1 MRRARIKGSQTLQT
15 TPHRRRELQVMT
27 AKTALIVLGM
37 HRSGTSSVAGAL
49 VLAGGAPPKHLMPAA
64 ADNPKGFWES
74 SAIADFN
81 DRLLGL
87 ESSNWHDWRSIGGAE
102 IKDKPHLLHEG
113 VDLLG
118 QEFGDAATI
127 VLKDPRI
134 CRLFPFWRGLLE
146 QAGYAIVIVSPVR
159 PPWEVAAS
167 LASRNEMNHL
177 HAFRLWMRH
186 VLDAERAS
194 RGLQRSFILWP
205 AFLENWRTDFA
216 ALAQA
221 SRLSLD
227 LSDANAARIDAH
239 LTSELHRQSDVA
251 PAPAQVLRVYRL
263 LAEIAKH
270 GDHPDTRQSLDT
282 LRLAFNEGCD
292 LFEDAPR

>member
-1 MRRARIKGSQTLQT
+1 
-15 TPHRRRELQVMT
+15 MT

-64 ADNPKGFWES
+64 TDNPKGFWES

-102 IKDKPHLLHEG
+102 IRDKPHLIAEG
-113 VDLLG
+113 IELLNE
-118 QEFGDAATI
+118 EFGDASMA

-134 CRLFPFWRGLLE
+134 CRLFPFWRRLLE
-146 QAGYAIVIVSPVR
+146 EAGYAIVVVSPIR

-167 LASRNEMNHL
+167 LASRNDMSQPA
-177 HAFRLWMRH
+177 AFRLWMRH

-194 RGLQRSFILWP
+194 RGLTRSFILWP
-205 AFLENWRTDFA
+205 EFLDEWRRDLS
-216 ALAQA
+216 ALVQ
-221 SRLSLD
+221 SSGLKLD
-227 LSDANAARIDAH
+227 LSEVNSALIDAH

-251 PAPAQVLRVYRL
+251 PAPPQVLRVYRL
-263 LAEIAKH
+263 LAELAKH

-282 LRLAFNEGCD
+282 LRFAFNEACG

>member
-1 MRRARIKGSQTLQT
+1 
-15 TPHRRRELQVMT
+15 
-27 AKTALIVLGM
+27 M

-64 ADNPKGFWES
+64 TDNPKGFWES

-102 IKDKPHLLHEG
+102 IDKRPQLVAEG
-113 VDLLG
+113 VGLLNE
-118 QEFGDAATI
+118 EFGDAATI

-134 CRLFPFWRGLLE
+134 CRLFPFWRRLLE
-146 QAGYAIVIVSPVR
+146 EAGYAIVVVSPVR

-167 LASRNEMNHL
+167 LASRNDMGHL
-177 HAFRLWMRH
+177 SGFRLWMRH

-194 RGLQRSFILWP
+194 RGLPRRFILWP
-205 AFLENWRTDFA
+205 EFLNDWRRDLS
-216 ALAQA
+216 ALVQ
-221 SRLSLD
+221 SSGLDLD
-227 LSDANAARIDAH
+227 LSEANAARIDAH

-251 PAPAQVLRVYRL
+251 PTPAQVLRVYRL
-263 LAEIAKH
+263 LTEAAKH
-270 GDHPDTRQSLDT
+270 GDHPDTQRSLDT
-282 LRLAFNEGCD
+282 LRFAFNEACE
-292 LFEDAPR
+292 LFADASR

>member
-1 MRRARIKGSQTLQT
+1 
-15 TPHRRRELQVMT
+15 MT

-49 VLAGGAPPKHLMPAA
+49 VLAGGAAPKHLMPAA
-64 ADNPKGFWES
+64 TDNPKGFWES

-81 DRLLGL
+81 DRLLSL
-87 ESSNWHDWRSIGGAE
+87 ASSNWHDWREIGGAE
-102 IKDKPHLLHEG
+102 VNRNPGLIAEGLALL
-113 VDLLG
+113 D

-134 CRLFPFWRGLLE
+134 CRLFPFWRRLVE
-146 QAGYAIVIVSPVR
+146 EAGYAVVVVSPVR

-167 LASRNEMNHL
+167 LASRNDMSRPS
-177 HAFRLWMRH
+177 AFRLWMRH

-205 AFLENWRTDFA
+205 AFLMNWRKDFA
-216 ALAQA
+216 ALAQTPA
-221 SRLSLD
+221 LNLD
-227 LSDANAARIDAH
+227 LSEANAARIDAH
-239 LTSELHRQSDVA
+239 LTSELHRQSEIA

-263 LAEIAKH
+263 LAEIAQH
-270 GDHPDTRQSLDT
+270 GDHPDTQRSLDT
-282 LRLAFNEGCD
+282 LRFAFNESCD
-292 LFEDAPR
+292 LFQDAPR

>member
-1 MRRARIKGSQTLQT
+1 
-15 TPHRRRELQVMT
+15 MT

-64 ADNPKGFWES
+64 TDNPKGFWES

-87 ESSNWHDWRSIGGAE
+87 ESSNWHDWRAIGGTE
-102 IKDKPHLLHEG
+102 IKRSPNLMAEG
-113 VDLLG
+113 VALLNE
-118 QEFGDAATI
+118 EFGEAETI

-134 CRLFPFWRGLLE
+134 CRLFPFWRRLLE
-146 QAGYAIVIVSPVR
+146 EAGYAIAVISPVR

-167 LASRNEMNHL
+167 LASRNDMSHL
-177 HAFRLWMRH
+177 NAYRLWMRH

-205 AFLENWRTDFA
+205 AFLNDWRRD
-216 ALAQA
+216 
-221 SRLSLD
+221 LSVLVQSSGLKLD
-227 LSDANAARIDAH
+227 LSEANAARIDAH
-239 LTSELHRQSDVA
+239 LTSELHRQSAVA
-251 PAPAQVLRVYRL
+251 PAPAQVLRTYRL
-263 LAEIAKH
+263 LAETAKH
-270 GDHPDTRQSLDT
+270 GDHPDTQQSLDT
-282 LRLAFNEGCD
+282 LRFAFNEACL
-292 LFEDAPR
+292 LFADAPR